1 MRFQELVDWSLVD
14 ESDGE
19 PAIVLVVDD
28 GGDDALAAVLRGG
41 DAAAGRGFSGSWRA
55 GAKDDTPII
64 SFLLLEDEEP
74 GLERAWWTA
83 RLDPALLAAAVRVPH
98 HVHLV
103 PRAAAGGGE
112 GMPAGLR
119 VGVDH
124 ASARVAEL
132 LADHPG

>member
-14 ESDGE
+14 EADGE
-19 PAIVLVVDD
+19 PTIVLVVDD
-28 GGDDALAAVLRGG
+28 SADDALAAALSGG

-64 SFLLLEDEEP
+64 SFLLLEDDEP
-74 GLERAWWTA
+74 GLERAWWTE
-83 RLDPALLAAAVRVPH
+83 RLDPALLAAAIRVPH
-98 HVHLV
+98 QVHLV
-103 PRAAAGGGE
+103 PRTAAGGE
-112 GMPAGLR
+112 GTPAGLR
-119 VGVDH
+119 VEVDH